1 MPKEADDVM
10 KKQDELLS
18 EREFKKKEAK
28 QKRIAEEEWKD
39 ALKGALS
46 RSAKPHDED

>member
-18 EREFKKKEAK
+18 EREFKKKEVK

-39 ALKGALS
+39 ALKGALA